1 MSPRPRRLLA
11 LTLFVLLA
19 CPGAAVGGE
28 LDDHWNLGSLGGTA
42 DLVKKRVVIQSLIAK
57 GPGDGK
63 LKKGDVI
70 LTAGGTALGTDP
82 FDVLGRMLDLGE
94 KAGSIVLGIE
104 RGGTPQ
110 DIKLKLPK
118 LGSYAG
124 AFVSGNSKIKKHMK
138 AACGYVVKRQLGGG
152 VWHSYQDGQKHR
164 GDAITVATV
173 MSGLGLM
180 AADPKKYKNAIKGA
194 RGFVLAEVRPSELGP
209 DATSGLHRNW
219 PVTFTTLFL
228 AELYGQTGDKTV
240 RKYLV
245 AMLDRLVKNQEP
257 TGGWSHF
264 PGFSEGAGYK
274 SLSSLTA
281 LALIAQGVASKTGV
295 KVDAASVKKGLDYLE
310 ACISEGGAMAYS
322 KVNGATGIQ
331 SAGRGCGALVAFHLH
346 GRTGASVDKL
356 RTYVLGHYKEV
367 LESHPAPLT
376 GVLFA
381 AMLGGQW
388 RSHVD
393 KERAAFQA
401 RLAEHLV
408 PFITLARHPKGF
420 FMAQPSEETRSV
432 GQSQGRPNADR
443 SAHDPFW
450 ATSILLMLHGATK
463 PRLVCLGAKARKR

>member
-1 MSPRPRRLLA
+1 MAIRTSRICLLILIA
-11 LTLFVLLA
+11 LLA
-19 CPGAAVGGE
+19 CPGPTAAGE
-28 LDDHWNLGSLGGTA
+28 MDDHWNLGSLGGTA
-42 DLVKKRVVIQSLIAK
+42 DLVKKRVVIQSLVAK

-70 LTAGGTALGTDP
+70 LTAGGTALGAEP
-82 FDVLGRMLDLGE
+82 FDTLGRMLDLGE
-94 KAGSIVLGIE
+94 KAGSVVLGIE
-104 RGGTPQ
+104 RGGAAQ

-118 LGSYAG
+118 LGSYTG
-124 AFVSGNSKIKKHMK
+124 AFVAGNPKIKKHMK
-138 AACGYVVKRQLGGG
+138 AACDYVVKRQLGGG

-164 GDAITVATV
+164 GDGITTATV

-180 AADPKKYKNAIKGA
+180 AVDPKKYKNAIKGA
-194 RGFVLAEVRPSELGP
+194 RGFVLAEVRPAELGP

-219 PVTFTTLFL
+219 PVALTALFL

-240 RKYLV
+240 RKYLE
-245 AMLDRLVKNQEP
+245 AMLDRLAQNQEP

-281 LALIAQGVASKTGV
+281 LALIAQGVASQTGV
-295 KVDAASVKKGLDYLE
+295 KVDGASVEKGLDYLE
-310 ACISEGGAMAYS
+310 ACISDDGAMAYS

-331 SAGRGCGALVAFHLH
+331 SAGRGCGGLVAFHMH

-356 RTYVLGHYKEV
+356 RTYVLAHYKEV

-388 RSHVD
+388 RGAAD

-420 FMAQPSEETRSV
+420 FMAQPSQETRSV
-432 GQSQGRPNADR
+432 GRSQNKPNADR
-443 SAHDPFW
+443 SVHDPFW